1 MKLVCSS
8 VTTLSTG
15 FSYFSGV
22 WRLRKYPTSYL
33 AGELTAVDTPH
44 MVGQF
49 GYVLAIEQPKILQK
63 KHYFIVIIEL
73 ERENIGVIKVVHVV
87 LALPLVLD

>member
-1 MKLVCSS
+1 
-8 VTTLSTG
+8 
-15 FSYFSGV
+15 
-22 WRLRKYPTSYL
+22 
-33 AGELTAVDTPH
+33 

-49 GYVLAIEQPKILQK
+49 GYVLAIEQTKILQK

-73 ERENIGVIKVVHVV
+73 ERENTGVIKAVHVV